1 MKRLLISL
9 IALVGMGMLLLGLN
23 MMAYPT
29 LAGVQ
34 LDLTQQSLYSLAPG
48 TRAVLAGLREPI
60 TLRLFYSPELGT
72 RIPQYAAYSDRV
84 RELLRAYAALAP
96 GKIRLEI
103 HTPEPF
109 SEDEDHA
116 AGYGLQGV
124 PLDQSGQR
132 VYFGL
137 QGTNL
142 LDDERSIAFF
152 QPERER
158 FLEYDL
164 TKLVLDLAN
173 PDKPVVG
180 LMTALPM
187 EGNPQAMMLR
197 KGGGPWAVMQSLNQT
212 ANIRDLPMDA
222 TTIDPDIKVLMLVHP
237 QNLSDATLYAID
249 QFVMRG
255 GRLLAMVG
263 PTNEALAQSQTQDP
277 QADSSSNLKRLFTAW
292 GVVYDPEQALG
303 DLDGAWKVRG
313 QSQQPETFV
322 GYFSV
327 RDGIN
332 HDDPATAD
340 LQEVVLANPGVLS
353 VTPQSGLT
361 MTPLL
366 STSDHSAIL
375 PASAFRH
382 EPDPAK
388 ILDQFHPDGRPH
400 IVAARLRGHLH
411 SAFSA
416 AAEGASGTYLADSQ
430 GVANLVVIADTDFLS
445 DRFWTRSADFFGSSN
460 STPFADNGALIQNI
474 VGTLAGGD
482 ALIGLRSRGGVSR
495 PFEMVDA
502 LRRDAETRF
511 RETET
516 ALSHHLDE
524 ASKQLDDL
532 RGGRDGSAN
541 AALSA
546 EQLTAVDGLKHDI
559 ANTRSKLRQ
568 VQFNLRHDI
577 ATLKLRLQIFD
588 IVAVPALL
596 SLAAMMIA
604 LVRSVRRRR
613 RAV

>member
-1 MKRLLISL
+1 MKRLIIFLMAIS
-9 IALVGMGMLLLGLN
+9 GMGMLLLGLN
-23 MMAYPT
+23 MVAYSP

-48 TRAVLAGLREPI
+48 TRAVLAGLKEPI

-142 LDDERSIAFF
+142 LDDERNIAFF

-187 EGNPQAMMLR
+187 EGDAQAMMQH
-197 KGGGPWAVMQSLNQT
+197 KGGAPWAVMQSLTQI
-212 ANIRDLPMDA
+212 ARIRDLPPTA

-263 PTNEALAQSQTQDP
+263 PTNEAMAQTQDA
-277 QADSSSNLKRLFTAW
+277 QADSASNLKRLFDAW
-292 GVVYDPEQALG
+292 GIVYDPEQAVG

-313 QSQQPETFV
+313 QSGEPVTFV

-332 HDDPATAD
+332 RDDPATAD
-340 LQEVVLANPGVLS
+340 LQEVVLANSGFLS
-353 VTPQSGLT
+353 LTPQSSLIL
-361 MTPLL
+361 TPLL
-366 STSDHSAIL
+366 STSDHSATL

-388 ILDQFHPDGRPH
+388 ILEQFHPDGYNRV
-400 IVAARLRGHLH
+400 VAAHLRGRLH
-411 SAFSA
+411 SAFTA
-416 AAEGASGTYLADSQ
+416 APEGASGAFLAESK
-430 GVANLVVIADTDFLS
+430 GVANLVVIADTDMLS
-445 DRFWTRSADFFGSSN
+445 DRFWTRAADFFGSSN
-460 STPFADNGALIQNI
+460 STPFADNGTLIQNI
-474 VGTLAGGD
+474 VGTLSGGD

-495 PFEMVDA
+495 PFEVVDA
-502 LRRDAETRF
+502 LQRNAETHF

-546 EQLTAVDGLKHDI
+546 DQQTAVDGLKRDI
-559 ANTRSKLRQ
+559 ADTRGKLRQ

-577 ATLKLRLQIFD
+577 AALKLRLEIFD

-596 SLAAMMIA
+596 TLAALIIA
-604 LVRSVRRRR
+604 LVRSMRRRR
-613 RAV
+613 RPV

>member
-9 IALVGMGMLLLGLN
+9 IALAGMGMLLLGLN

-142 LDDERSIAFF
+142 LDDERAIAFF

-187 EGNPQAMMLR
+187 EGDPQAMMQR
-197 KGGGPWAVMQSLNQT
+197 KGGGPWAVMQALNQT
-212 ANIRDLPMDA
+212 ANIRDVPMDA

-237 QNLSDATLYAID
+237 QNLSVATLYAID

-255 GRLLAMVG
+255 GRLLAMVA
-263 PTNEALAQSQTQDP
+263 PTNEAMAQTQDS
-277 QADSSSNLKRLFTAW
+277 QADTSSNLKRLFAAW
-292 GVVYDPEQALG
+292 GIVYDPEQAVG

-332 HDDPATAD
+332 RDDPAMSD
-340 LQEVVLANPGVLS
+340 LQEVVLANPGFLS
-353 VTPQSGLT
+353 VTPQSHLT
-361 MTPLL
+361 LTPLL
-366 STSDHSAIL
+366 STSDHSATL
-375 PASAFRH
+375 PASAFRQ

-388 ILDQFHPDGRPH
+388 ILDQFHPDGLTR
-400 IVAARLRGHLH
+400 IVAARLRGQLH

-416 AAEGASGTYLADSQ
+416 APEGASGTYLADSQ

-445 DRFWTRSADFFGSSN
+445 DRFWTRSADFFGASN
-460 STPFADNGALIQNI
+460 STPFADNGTLIQNL

-495 PFEMVDA
+495 PFDVVDA

-546 EQLTAVDGLKHDI
+546 EQLAAIDGLKHDI
-559 ANTRSKLRQ
+559 ADTRGKLRQ

-577 ATLKLRLQIFD
+577 ATLKLRLQMFD

-596 SLAAMMIA
+596 TLAAMAIA
-604 LVRSVRRRR
+604 LVRTVRRRR
-613 RAV
+613 RAA